1 MALSDDFLKQL
12 HEIIPDEAD
21 SLAYAIANTSPS
33 VSIRVNKSKG
43 AKADAH
49 ARRVPWCEDG
59 FYLDERPQ
67 FTFDTDF
74 QSGRYYVQDASSM
87 FIGYAI
93 GKLVKE
99 PVRYLDLCAAPGG
112 KTTSAIDALP
122 QGSLVVAN
130 EIVPLRARI
139 LKENV
144 VKWGSPY
151 TVVTHNRPAD
161 FARLTHFFDVIATDV
176 PCSGE
181 GMMRKDDEAVEQ
193 WTPQLVEE
201 CAARQR
207 NILADIWECLR
218 PGGLLI
224 YSTCTYNLEENERMV
239 RHICQDLGGESIDLG
254 VDASWRIHPALEGGE
269 HCYRFM
275 PHRTEGEGLFLSVIR
290 KAGNAPR
297 AEVATKPR
305 KSGKA
310 AKATPVP
317 AEATR
322 WLQQA
327 EQYDYSVADDAVI
340 AIPSCYAAE
349 TALLASTL
357 KVLHRGV
364 ELAALKGKN
373 CVPAQSLALCS
384 SLRCDAFA
392 RADVDYATAVAYL
405 RGESVVLADAPR
417 GYVLLYH
424 GDSPIGFV
432 NNLGNRANNLY
443 PKEWRIRS
451 TYVPTEKPRIVGEK

>member
-1 MALSDDFLKQL
+1 MALSHEFINQL
-12 HEIIPDEAD
+12 RAIMPDEATD
-21 SLAYAIANTSPS
+21 LANAIEHTQPS
-33 VSIRVNKSKG
+33 VSIRVNKRKG
-43 AKADAH
+43 ASPSADC
-49 ARRVPWCEDG
+49 RRVPWCDEG
-59 FYLDERPQ
+59 VYLDERPQ

-93 GKLVKE
+93 KHLVHE

-122 QGSLVVAN
+122 DGSLVVAN
-130 EIVPLRARI
+130 EIVPLRAKI

-151 TVVTHNRPAD
+151 SVVTHNRPSD
-161 FARLTHFFDVIATDV
+161 FSKLTHFFDVIATDV

-207 NILADIWECLR
+207 SIIADIWDCLR

-239 RHICQDLGGESIDLG
+239 QHICQEYGGETIDLG
-254 VDASWRIHPALEGGE
+254 VDASWHIHPSLEGSN

-290 KAGNAPR
+290 KAGDAPR
-297 AEVATKPR
+297 MTVQTKARKGGGKTKPQ
-305 KSGKA
+305 
-310 AKATPVP
+310 PVP

-322 WLQQA
+322 WLA
-327 EQYDYSVADDAVI
+327 EAEKYDYSVVGDAVM
-340 AIPSCYAAE
+340 AMPACYASE
-349 TALLASTL
+349 LALLSSTL
-357 KVLHRGV
+357 RVMHHGV
-364 ELAALKGKN
+364 ELGTIKGKN
-373 CVPAQSLALCS
+373 CVPMQSLALCS
-384 SLRCDAFA
+384 ALRSDAFV

-405 RGESVVLADAPR
+405 RGESVILTDAPR
-417 GYVLLYH
+417 GYVLLCH
-424 GDSPIGFV
+424 DGSPIGFV

-451 TYVPTEKPRIVGEK
+451 TYVPTEKPIIVE